1 MLAAA
6 VAVATQ
12 ELVQLEQAELV
23 VAETEH
29 PQDQHKQELQ
39 IAVVVVVA
47 QVIQTKLVVLLVVQ
61 ESLSFAGHN
70 IRNI

>member
-1 MLAAA
+1 MLVEAVVAAIQGL
-6 VAVATQ
+6 VLQ
-12 ELVQLEQAELV
+12 EQVELV
-23 VAETEH
+23 VVEMEH

-61 ESLSFAGHN
+61 ESLSFAGHT